1 MIMKLKVQDLYNLN
15 EGLKE
20 LLEKE
25 IPTTSA
31 FVVQRNYKKIAEELE
46 TSDKVRRQMVE
57 KYKESDNKDGTVQI
71 KKDKVF
77 IFNDEYKELMNQEI
91 DVDLKQLDLSHLGD
105 TMKPKTIALLE
116 KIIDDGFNEGN
127 NAPQIN
133 NSVED
138 AQYQEVE

>member
-1 MIMKLKVQDLYNLN
+1 MKLKVQDLYNLN